1 MASNPYT
8 LTFGREPARLISRDA
23 ILAQIEESFAG
34 DPPSQQVF
42 LITDVQGSG
51 KTVLMTELSKRL
63 RREDEW
69 VVIELNPERD
79 MLQALA
85 AKLSSDNGL
94 ASIFQSPKINLSFFE
109 LGLEVS
115 GAAPIT
121 DIEVALARMLE
132 GIKKHGKKVLVT
144 VDEVVSTQNMRVF
157 ASAFQILMRQDLPIF
172 LVMTGLYDNIRSL
185 QDEETLTFLYRAP
198 KIEMSPLN
206 LGVISR
212 NYQTNLGVSESRAL
226 EMARLT
232 KGYSFAFQ
240 VLGYFAWQHGTFDQ
254 SVVGNCK
261 QYLDDC
267 AYEKIWSEL
276 SAGDR
281 RVALA
286 IAQSESGKVSDVR
299 RILGM
304 ETNQFNPYRARLIR
318 KGIVDGSLR
327 GYVSFA
333 LPLFER
339 YVIEHS

>member
-42 LITDVQGSG
+42 LITGVRGSG

-63 RREDEW
+63 RRGGKW
-69 VVIELNPERD
+69 VVVELNPERD

-157 ASAFQILMRQDLPIF
+157 ASTFQILMRQDLPIF

-185 QDEETLTFLYRAP
+185 QDEETLLRIP
-198 KIEMSPLN
+198 GS
-206 LGVISR
+206 
-212 NYQTNLGVSESRAL
+212 
-226 EMARLT
+226 
-232 KGYSFAFQ
+232 
-240 VLGYFAWQHGTFDQ
+240 
-254 SVVGNCK
+254 
-261 QYLDDC
+261 
-267 AYEKIWSEL
+267 
-276 SAGDR
+276 
-281 RVALA
+281 
-286 IAQSESGKVSDVR
+286 
-299 RILGM
+299 RIL
-304 ETNQFNPYRARLIR
+304 RLAAWH
-318 KGIVDGSLR
+318 V
-327 GYVSFA
+327 
-333 LPLFER
+333 
-339 YVIEHS
+339 